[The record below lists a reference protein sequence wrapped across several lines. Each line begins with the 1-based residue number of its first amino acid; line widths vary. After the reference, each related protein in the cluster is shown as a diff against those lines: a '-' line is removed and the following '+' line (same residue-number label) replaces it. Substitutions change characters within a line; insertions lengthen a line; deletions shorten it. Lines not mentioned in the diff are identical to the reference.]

1 MTFQEFYRSIR
12 TFYQKCD
19 FSEMLA
25 FFKENKA
32 KVNPSELLDS
42 SALKVMML
50 DALASLG
57 HLDAALEFMK
67 FYGVTP
73 SQDMPYDLMEQC
85 YDILGMKLEVLRQ
98 KAQAGEVYGQDNAPT
113 ITRATDEA
121 VEDTGNNVK
130 NLPQPPSLSPRD
142 GLHFGRIVKL
152 DTSSPTVCKGILEN
166 ERGEEEAFSVAGTSY
181 VVQHLRKGR
190 RVEYVYLNAE
200 STDRKP
206 VIMRV
211 LIKD

>member
-1 MTFQEFYRSIR
+1 
-12 TFYQKCD
+12 
-19 FSEMLA
+19 
-25 FFKENKA
+25 
-32 KVNPSELLDS
+32 
-42 SALKVMML
+42 
-50 DALASLG
+50 
-57 HLDAALEFMK
+57 
-67 FYGVTP
+67 
-73 SQDMPYDLMEQC
+73 
-85 YDILGMKLEVLRQ
+85 MKLEVLRQ

-113 ITRATDEA
+113 ITRATDEEA
-121 VEDTGNNVK
+121 GGAGSNAK
-130 NLPQPPSLSPRD
+130 NLPQSSPISPRD